1 MPFSAA
7 QSTQHQVAVL
17 EIDRLITFMAIKD

>member
-7 QSTQHQVAVL
+7 QSTQHQVAVAARNRQ
-17 EIDRLITFMAIKD
+17 INNFHGH